1 MRTGIDDRFIHIELS
16 RVRNHEKEDLK
27 TEESHRMIEIR
38 PSLRR
43 VLEKQWAMSR
53 HMQSPYVFINTEG
66 RPILQD
72 KLREVWARA
81 MAKSGLRYRRMY
93 ETRHTFASWALGA
106 GELPEWVARTLG
118 HVDTSMV
125 CRIYGRY
132 ISNLTRRDG
141 SAFETLY
148 RDSADGT
155 QSENCGHNHGHNRDF
170 GRFESVLSN

>member
-1 MRTGIDDRFIHIELS
+1 MAELNVES
-16 RVRNHEKEDLK
+16 RRCLGPLTFKKDSRIASAPKIIL
-27 TEESHRMIEIR
+27 EI
-38 PSLRR
+38 
-43 VLEKQWAMSR
+43 
-53 HMQSPYVFINTEG
+53 G
-66 RPILQD
+66 
-72 KLREVWARA
+72 
-81 MAKSGLRYRRMY
+81 YRRMY